1 MIRIAVYDDTIEHCM
16 ELSALLEKA
25 LKGRSVEIERF
36 PSTGELL
43 RYITS
48 GGYAPDIAFLGVRLW
63 DGDGISLAQKLNE
76 LIPFCRIVFL
86 SDSLQPASEVYRAEH
101 IWFIL
106 RSELPRFIGPALERA
121 LSVSDPGRGRGLLV
135 KGRGR
140 ATFVPLEKLLY
151 LERCRRTTLIRTMNG
166 EYVTAERPASLLEGE
181 AAESFIRCHM
191 SYWVNREK
199 ITAMEHGEFILTDGT
214 RIPISRSFR
223 AEARAAFLSACEK

>member
-1 MIRIAVYDDTIEHCM
+1 MIRIAVYDDTVEHCE
-16 ELSALLEKA
+16 ELAALLEKEM
-25 LKGRSVEIERF
+25 KGRSAEIERF

-48 GGYAPDIAFLGVRLW
+48 GGYAPDIAFLGVKLW
-63 DGDGISLAQKLNE
+63 DGDGIALAEKLNE
-76 LIPFCRIVFL
+76 IIPSCRIVFL

-106 RSELPRFIGPALERA
+106 RSELPRFLGPALERA
-121 LSVSDPGRGRGLLV
+121 LSAPESVRGRGILV
-135 KGRGR
+135 KGRGK
-140 ATFVPLEKLLY
+140 ATFVPLGKLVY
-151 LERCRRTTLIRTMNG
+151 LERCRRKTLVRTQNG
-166 EYVTAERPASLLEGE
+166 EYVTSERPASLLEGE

-199 ITAMEHGEFILTDGT
+199 IASLERDEFVLFDGT

-223 AEARAAFLSACEK
+223 ASARAAFLGE

>member
-1 MIRIAVYDDTIEHCM
+1 MIRIAVYDDTVEHCE
-16 ELSALLEKA
+16 ELAALLEKEM
-25 LKGRSVEIERF
+25 KGRSAEIERF

-48 GGYAPDIAFLGVRLW
+48 GGYAPDIAFLGVKLW
-63 DGDGISLAQKLNE
+63 DGDGIALAEKLNE
-76 LIPFCRIVFL
+76 IIPACRIVFL

-106 RSELPRFIGPALERA
+106 RSELPRFLGPALERA
-121 LSVSDPGRGRGLLV
+121 LSAPESVRGRGMLI
-135 KGRGR
+135 KGRGK
-140 ATFVPLEKLLY
+140 ATFVPLGKLLY
-151 LERCRRTTLIRTMNG
+151 LERCCRKTLVRTQNG
-166 EYVTAERPASLLEGE
+166 EYVTSERPVSLLEGE

-199 ITAMEHGEFILTDGT
+199 IASLERDEFVLTDGT

-223 AEARAAFLSACEK
+223 AEARAAFLGE